1 LVLAAIVS
9 LITKKLSLTVRVS
22 DEMDLGAV
30 RNPTPE
36 QYLILTL
43 LKQTS
48 SPNRASNLLY
58 KQRIRPNGGSATTH
72 KRNPTPEQYL
82 ILTVLKQIS
91 SPNRASNLLYKQ
103 RIRPNGG
110 SATTH
115 KPKIYCCP
123 KRFERISKGV

>member
-1 LVLAAIVS
+1 VVSSIQLGNSISLKGLARTDKPFVLAAIVS
-9 LITKKLSLTVRVS
+9 SIKKKLSLTVRVS
-22 DEMDLGAV
+22 DEMNLGAV

-36 QYLILTL
+36 QYLILTV
-43 LKQTS
+43 LKQIL

-58 KQRIRPNGGSATTH
+58 KQRIRPNF
-72 KRNPTPEQYL
+72 
-82 ILTVLKQIS
+82 
-91 SPNRASNLLYKQ
+91 
-103 RIRPNGG
+103 G